1 MLAGSSTWLEGWQG
15 VGVGGLQVQMRVCRG
30 WVVRLRKVAY
40 APGLPSRHLALNFC
54 VVSRA
59 CISRDASHDVVDATS
74 KVMNGSIL
82 EKRAKFIYLSI
93 DDIVKF

>member
-1 MLAGSSTWLEGWQG
+1 MARGRRGRVAGSDACLSW
-15 VGVGGLQVQMRVCRG
+15 VGCA
-30 WVVRLRKVAY
+30 WLRKVAY

-59 CISRDASHDVVDATS
+59 CISSDASHDVDATS
-74 KVMNGSIL
+74 KVMNGSIIL
-82 EKRAKFIYLSI
+82 EKRAIFFFLLSI